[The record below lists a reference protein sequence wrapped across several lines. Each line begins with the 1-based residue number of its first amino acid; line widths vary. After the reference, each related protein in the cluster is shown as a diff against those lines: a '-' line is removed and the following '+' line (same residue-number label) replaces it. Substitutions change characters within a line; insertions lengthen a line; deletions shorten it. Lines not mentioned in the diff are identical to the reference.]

1 MLSSESDP
9 GSGSGKGSGR
19 GCCGEKSEFIDRCP
33 SMAWPM
39 AVECVES
46 LDGLGFGLDSF
57 LDQKIENKFGN

>member
-1 MLSSESDP
+1 
-9 GSGSGKGSGR
+9 
-19 GCCGEKSEFIDRCP
+19 
-33 SMAWPM
+33 MAWPM